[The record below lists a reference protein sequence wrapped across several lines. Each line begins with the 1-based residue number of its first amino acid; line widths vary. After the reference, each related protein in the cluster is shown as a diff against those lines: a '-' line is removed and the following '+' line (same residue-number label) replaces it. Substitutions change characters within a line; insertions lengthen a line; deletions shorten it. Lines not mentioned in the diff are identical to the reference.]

1 LENVLGLIQN
11 LSQNLIAEFAPLGL
25 GDLAFLELVELD
37 RVFVCH
43 VYTMHEIL
51 QVVNFYLLFFSLFFD
66 GLAAVGWHALCS
78 QHLPCQP
85 PRFFEKKVLDF
96 CEI

>member
-1 LENVLGLIQN
+1 
-11 LSQNLIAEFAPLGL
+11 
-25 GDLAFLELVELD
+25 
-37 RVFVCH
+37 
-43 VYTMHEIL
+43 MHEIL

-66 GLAAVGWHALCS
+66 GLDAVGWHALCS

-85 PRFFEKKVLDF
+85 PRFFKKKVLDF

>member
-1 LENVLGLIQN
+1 L
-11 LSQNLIAEFAPLGL
+11 
-25 GDLAFLELVELD
+25 
-37 RVFVCH
+37 H
-43 VYTMHEIL
+43 VHTMHEIL

-66 GLAAVGWHALCS
+66 GLVAVGWHAFCS

-85 PRFFEKKVLDF
+85 PRFFKKKVLDF